1 METKIVLQSF
11 MLPRRGMYQPAEC
24 YFHTSGSYDASSGEV
39 RLKKHEWLVSDAWF
53 NVFDADF
60 WRENT
65 CVKEFGFRFRLR
77 GKCRLTLWYSTD
89 PDDHKQRM
97 FFRRDFEPQ
106 VDRMEVMTPFEHCP
120 LSEVRGMI
128 TFEIL
133 ASRRGTVFGGAEFFT
148 RTRPVRKP
156 EIGMVVCTFKR
167 EAFLMPNLKQWN
179 EELFQDPVWSE
190 RFRLFLV
197 DNAGTLPESVKS
209 ERVHL
214 FRNPNSGGAGGFSRG
229 MMEAERSDCTHI
241 LLMDDDLVLHGD
253 ILKRAWRIAAF
264 LNDKCS
270 LSAAMVNLD
279 SQMCILHEWGGI
291 LMADA
296 PGAGMNRPLGFRKD
310 ITKFHSVFRE
320 KCREFCYGAWWW
332 FLFPAEV
339 LRTEKIG
346 LAYPFFVKGDDI
358 DFSLRL
364 AARNYRIL
372 FPAGFAVWH
381 EPFFNKL
388 SPFHEYLAQRN
399 QLILSAL
406 HRISYAPGRVLMKRM
421 SELIFSYHYET
432 AELTLAGIEDFLRG
446 PEKLVAGDPDAPL
459 AYRTRIHLEKPR
471 PLGEEILTVNRP
483 LLRNEKKLHRLFRLL
498 TLNGLILPA
507 SRDEVAIHLAWNAGV
522 WSRDTYRCRK
532 ATYVRASVGECY
544 TLERDRIRIFRLFF
558 RTVKTLL
565 ALRFRRERVA
575 RAWRGSYERFTR
587 EEFWKQ
593 YLKLESAE
601 RSSQ

>member
-1 METKIVLQSF
+1 METKVVLQSF
-11 MLPRRGMYQPAEC
+11 MLPRRGMYQPSES
-24 YFHTSGSYDASSGEV
+24 YFHTSGSYDASSGEI
-39 RLKKHEWLVSDAWF
+39 RLKKQEWLVSDAWF

-60 WRENT
+60 WRQNT
-65 CVKEFGFRFRLR
+65 CVKEFGFRFRML
-77 GKCRLTLWYSTD
+77 GKCRLTMWYSTD
-89 PDDHKQRM
+89 PDNHKQRM
-97 FFRRDFEPQ
+97 FFRRDFESEPER
-106 VDRMEVMTPFEHCP
+106 VELITAFHSCP

-128 TFEIL
+128 TFEL
-133 ASRRGTVFGGAEFFT
+133 LSSRRGTVFSGAEFFT
-148 RTRPVRKP
+148 GICPPRKP

-167 EAFLMPNLKQWN
+167 EKFLMPNLEQWKK
-179 EELFQDPVWSE
+179 ELFQDPFWHG

-197 DNAGTLPESVKS
+197 DNAGTLPESVAS
-209 ERVHL
+209 ERIHL

-229 MMEAERSDCTHI
+229 MMEAEKSACSHL
-241 LLMDDDLVLHGD
+241 LLMDDDLVLHTD
-253 ILKRAWRIAAF
+253 LLKRAWRIAAF
-264 LNDKCS
+264 LNDKCC
-270 LSAAMVNLD
+270 LSAAMINLD

-310 ITKFHSVFRE
+310 ITKFQSVFQE
-320 KCREFCYGAWWW
+320 KCSGFCYGAWWW
-332 FLFPAEV
+332 FLFPAEA
-339 LRTEKIG
+339 LRKEKIG

-364 AARNYRIL
+364 AARGYRIL

-421 SELIFSYHYET
+421 AELIFSYHYET

-446 PEKLVAGDPDAPL
+446 PEGIAAGDPDSPA
-459 AYRTRIHLEKPR
+459 ACRTRIQQEKPR
-471 PLGEEILTVNRP
+471 PLAGEILTVNRP
-483 LLRNEKKLHRLFRLL
+483 LLRNEKKLHRFFRLL
-498 TLNGLILPA
+498 TLNGLLLPA
-507 SRDEVAIHLAWNAGV
+507 CREEVAIHLAWNAGV

-532 ATYVRASVGECY
+532 ATYVRSSVGECY
-544 TLERDRIRIFRLFF
+544 TLERDRIRIFRLFL
-558 RTVKTLL
+558 RTMKTLL
-565 ALRFRRERVA
+565 ILRFRRERAA
-575 RAWRGSYERFTR
+575 RAWRGSHERFVQ
-587 EEFWKQ
+587 EEFWKK
-593 YLKLESAE
+593 YLKLESPE